1 VAQAGLLFGVLKRR
15 RVWKEGGVDEVQVPP
30 PNGHQPIADL
40 VPVVRRVV
48 AARIRNS
55 AQVEDIVQETLSRV
69 MAARSR
75 VEGDTLAPYAVAV
88 ARNLIASAAQREQ
101 RARQNAHLLVE
112 PDDTEPHPEDEAV
125 RRAEAALVNTAL
137 RRLSQADQEVLL
149 AHEVEGTDT
158 ASLAAAY
165 GSTPGAV
172 AARLARARARLRVEY
187 LFARSGAEP
196 PTDRCRPVL
205 LALSGADRRRQ
216 TELDVTGHLLACDF
230 CAELGQR
237 LRERRPVRSEQECE
251 RVPVARDAD
260 VVLARQ
266 KAREAAARAGFSGT
280 DLTLIATAVSEI
292 ARNIVKFARRGE
304 FTFLVVSEA
313 GRTGLVM
320 TARDSGPGIP
330 DVAQALRDGY
340 SPYRGLGM
348 GLPGARRLM
357 DEFDIVTEVGKGT
370 TVTMT
375 KWLG

>member
-1 VAQAGLLFGVLKRR
+1 VRVSDAQPEHGDPILDLLPL
-15 RVWKEGGVDEVQVPP
+15 
-30 PNGHQPIADL
+30 
-40 VPVVRRVV
+40 VRRVV
-48 AARIRNS
+48 GARVRDGHL
-55 AQVEDIVQETLSRV
+55 VEDLVQETLARV
-69 MAARSR
+69 MAARGR
-75 VEGDTLAPYAVAV
+75 VEGDTLAPYAVV
-88 ARNLIASAAQREQ
+88 TARNLIASMAQREQ
-101 RARQNAHLLVE
+101 RARRNAHLLVE
-112 PDDTEPHPEDEAV
+112 RDASGSPDEATLRQEETSLV
-125 RRAEAALVNTAL
+125 AAALA
-137 RRLSQADQEVLL
+137 RLSPREREILI
-149 AHEVEGTDT
+149 AHEVAGVDT
-158 ASLAAAY
+158 AALAAER
-165 GSTPGAV
+165 GSTPGAI
-172 AARLARARARLRVEY
+172 AAHLSRTRARLRVEY

-196 PTDRCRPVL
+196 PTDRCRPIL
-205 LALSGADRRRQ
+205 LALSSADRRRQ
-216 TELDVTGHLLACDF
+216 TELDVAGHLLACDF

-304 FTFLVVSEA
+304 FTFLIVSEA

-340 SPYRGLGM
+340 STYRGLGI

-357 DEFDIVTEVGKGT
+357 DEFDIVSEVGKGT

-375 KWLG
+375 KWRG